1 MVARTRRLRMQRRR
15 TQRGGGPFN
24 SLKNVF
30 GFGKPKPLPGN
41 IADIVERTRKN
52 IDTEKGFI
60 LNGLNSLCKEK
71 KITDQQ
77 LGVYT
82 IMINNSDTREK
93 LRSVTTT
100 IYDTINKAVGGR
112 RSRRRRQRR
121 Y

>member
-24 SLKNVF
+24 SVKKWF
-30 GFGKPKPLPGN
+30 GFAQSEPLPGN

-60 LNGLNSLCKEK
+60 LNGLNSLREKK

-77 LGVYT
+77 FGVYA

-112 RSRRRRQRR
+112 RTRRGKRR